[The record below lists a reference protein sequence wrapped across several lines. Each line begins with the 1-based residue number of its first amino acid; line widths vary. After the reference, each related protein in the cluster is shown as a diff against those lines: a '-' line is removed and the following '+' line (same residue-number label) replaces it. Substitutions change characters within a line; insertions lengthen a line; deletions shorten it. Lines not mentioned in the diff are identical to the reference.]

1 MRLSR
6 NCRDHVLAVVL
17 VCLTAV
23 AFADEDTGWSNNNYV
38 PPREWKESTVDLP
51 RWPEQDDLL
60 EVSIGRGGD
69 PFHYY
74 IDPESI
80 SISDDRVV
88 HYVLVIISSAG
99 AWNTSFEGI
108 LCSKGEYRRYAYGSG
123 RQWTPLAGSGW
134 QRIIDDGKYSYRD
147 TLYQD
152 YLCDP
157 GGPNPDVSGIL
168 RRIRYQRDSFPGD

>member
-6 NCRDHVLAVVL
+6 YCRDHVLAVVL

-23 AFADEDTGWSNNNYV
+23 AFADEDTGWSSNNYV

-74 IDPESI
+74 IDPESL

-88 HYVLVIISSAG
+88 HYVLVIVSSAG
-99 AWNTSFEGI
+99 TWNTSFEGI
-108 LCSKGEYRRYAYGSG
+108 LCGKKEYRRYAYGSG
-123 RQWTPLAGSGW
+123 RQWHPLAGSPW
-134 QRIIDDGKYSYRD
+134 KRIIEDGMHSYRD
-147 TLYQD
+147 TLYED
-152 YLCDP
+152 YLCGMGGPDP
-157 GGPNPDVSGIL
+157 GVPEIL
-168 RRIRYQRDSFPGD
+168 QRIRYHKESYLYD